1 MKKKILPILILL
13 RILMNDGLFMEN
25 RRTQPKPQPP
35 EVRAAIRRTWRRGRK
50 LLGRPEGNFGS
61 SSSE

>member
-1 MKKKILPILILL
+1 MRKKLLPILILL

-25 RRTQPKPQPP
+25 RRAQPKPQPP

-50 LLGRPEGNFGS
+50 LFTGPKFPFGS
-61 SSSE
+61 SSSK